1 MNVRKPI
8 DYSVMYT
15 ELDKLMAVG
24 LSQMELYCAIGKL
37 VSGRPEKGAAVAA
50 SEYLQEAYPNAVG
63 FSPRNLRRMREFYN
77 AYQDAPDLLEL
88 ALKLGWTQNV
98 VIMEAELSMEE
109 QAWYMRAA
117 CHYGWSKLELMR
129 QIKTEA
135 HLEIFLDC
143 QESVCYNDSIKMA
156 QENGHDEN
164 TVRVSWEYLQK
175 PHGRVC
181 YEGSGA
187 ESGFG
192 KGLPDRVR
200 CDQHRG
206 DWQPGLFSGEAQ
218 VGRAWDQLHRENCTT
233 ASERRL
239 RGIRPV
245 DRHGSGQPMQ
255 YVPHLRRG
263 LRGQDAPPDGI
274 YRPPW
279 RCCRPVV
286 HRRSRCDLAGCGR
299 RLSGVA

>member
-8 DYSVMYT
+8 DYSEMYA
-15 ELDKLMAVG
+15 ELDRLMAAE

-37 VSGRPEKGAAVAA
+37 VSSRPEKGAAVAA
-50 SEYLQEAYPNAVG
+50 SEYLQEVYPNAVG
-63 FSPRNLRRMREFYN
+63 ISPRNLRRMREFYN
-77 AYQDAPDLLEL
+77 AYQDVPDLLAL
-88 ALKLGWTQNV
+88 AVTLGWTQNV
-98 VIMEAELSMEE
+98 VIMEAGLSMEE

-129 QIKTEA
+129 QINACA

-143 QESVCYNDSIKMA
+143 QELVCYNESIKAA
-156 QENGHDEN
+156 QENGHDED
-164 TVRVSWEYLQK
+164 TFRVSWEYLQK

-187 ESGFG
+187 ESGPG

-206 DWQPGLFSGEAQ
+206 DRQPGLSSGEAQ
-218 VGRAWDQLHRENCTT
+218 AGRAWNQLHRENCTT

-239 RGIRPV
+239 RGIRSV
-245 DRHGSGQPMQ
+245 DWHGSDKPPQ
-255 YVPHLRRG
+255 YVSHLRRG
-263 LRGQDAPPDGI
+263 LRGQDAPPDGV
-274 YRPPW
+274 YRPPR

-286 HRRSRCDLAGCGR
+286 HRRFRCDLAGCGG
-299 RLSGVA
+299 RLSEVA